1 VPSAASPRAT
11 SGVDANCSPRAVLLR
26 SVIHL
31 PEKSGIY
38 HFLINFS
45 SGMGEWYMKVVS
57 ESFDSF
63 QLPEFDFFLRCVTH
77 ATRVTGG
84 PGSTVSSVIA
94 AIVRR
99 LQVARGRPVSMP
111 PLTDQSEPFGFVCI
125 A

>member
-1 VPSAASPRAT
+1 MGKDWGFSDPWYVGRHYLAVRAPST
-11 SGVDANCSPRAVLLR
+11 SLL
-26 SVIHL
+26 HF

-111 PLTDQSEPFGFVCI
+111 PLTDQSEPFDFVCI

>member
-1 VPSAASPRAT
+1 MVTFESSRGSHGGRRTTLSTIIQCYTFTGKKWYIPLF
-11 SGVDANCSPRAVLLR
+11 D
-26 SVIHL
+26 
-31 PEKSGIY
+31 
-38 HFLINFS
+38 FS
-45 SGMGEWYMKVVS
+45 IGMGEWYMKVVS